1 MRKDKGMKLYL
12 WKFWLEDRQDNFP
25 DQFHVVA
32 WSEDRAR
39 VLIRKDFPAKWWKI
53 AKIEQLNLEEE
64 RVIL

>member
-1 MRKDKGMKLYL
+1 MKRDKGMTMIL

-39 VLIRKDFPAKWWKI
+39 VLIRKVFPFKWWKI
-53 AKIEQLNLEEE
+53 MKVEKLDLNEE